1 MPEVRSGR
9 GKADISRIEQRVAVG
24 DGSFA
29 ERRLSL
35 VLTLIVAI
43 IIAAASAYVLS
54 GALLGP
60 GYWPEHRTATAP
72 WHTHS

>member
-1 MPEVRSGR
+1 M
-9 GKADISRIEQRVAVG
+9 SRIEQRVAVG

-43 IIAAASAYVLS
+43 IIAAAGASVLS
-54 GALLGP
+54 GALLDP
-60 GYWPEHRTATAP
+60 GYRPEHRTAAAT
-72 WHTHS
+72 WHAHS